1 MSNANLS
8 PLDHKPLRPP
18 RAGQEAQQVNGGIMK
33 LNVKKIHK
41 AAVLPRY
48 ATDGAAC
55 FDLHA
60 IEPQGHII
68 QGVPKLV
75 RTGLAFDV
83 PEGWAMLIFSRSG
96 HGFKNDVRLANC
108 VGVIDS
114 DYRGEVMVK
123 LTRDLSAANFISV
136 NAGERIAQAMLVQVP
151 RVELVDV
158 AELSDTDRGTGGFG
172 STGA

>member
-1 MSNANLS
+1 
-8 PLDHKPLRPP
+8 
-18 RAGQEAQQVNGGIMK
+18 MK
-33 LNVKKIHK
+33 LQVKKLHP
-41 AAVLPRY
+41 AAIVPKH

-60 IEPQGHII
+60 LEPQRTIH
-68 QGVPKLV
+68 QGMPKV
-75 RTGLAFDV
+75 IRTGLAFEV
-83 PEGWAMLIFSRSG
+83 PDGWAMLIFSRSG

-123 LTRDLSAANFISV
+123 LTRDQSASDFIGV

-151 RVELVDV
+151 RVELVEVSD
-158 AELSDTDRGTGGFG
+158 LSNTARGTGGFG
-172 STGA
+172 STGST